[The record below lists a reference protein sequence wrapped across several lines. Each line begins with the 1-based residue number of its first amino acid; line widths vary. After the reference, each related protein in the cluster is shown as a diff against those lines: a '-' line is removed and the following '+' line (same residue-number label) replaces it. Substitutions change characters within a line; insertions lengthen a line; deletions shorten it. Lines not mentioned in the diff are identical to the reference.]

1 MLHSRAHTRTP
12 SADEGRHRQQLPIII
27 PPSPTLSNP
36 DMILPFDQTERES
49 QTPSP
54 PFNLPSLSHLQAFYE
69 NRAAPIDYGAD
80 AGSAASAAAGP
91 YTVTRAQTKGFPRHT
106 WVHEGH
112 DPTNRRLSAIG
123 EEDSSSPTRVG
134 GFGGNVQG
142 GSQGRWLA
150 VSPLSRPGAEESE
163 NKDAG
168 SWSSSSSSTVS
179 AASETSSHE
188 GSRSR
193 QNGQAAPQE
202 NRSLEHRQ
210 IHEAVRA
217 IKEGAK
223 GGGVSDPK
231 AVSTTQEGGGADEL
245 SSVILSSEA
254 ERILENAKKRLTLME
269 GNLTRART
277 SVRVS
282 PSPSP
287 SPSGSGPSM
296 GLGQPVGGLYRSISR
311 TDRRSSTMRPR
322 ATYSSSQDQPSNRHS
337 RVYSETYVPSAA
349 HPSISTAEPDPSR
362 SMSAMGSSRSSDYNH
377 DDRSFHY
384 APTRSYL
391 THRASVSSI
400 RPPIISRS
408 SDEHSSTGTGQDLG
422 VDQDGQQISSL
433 EDFNSIYP
441 SQDPPSRSQS
451 QLQVRDLQDQM
462 KGLHIKISSLKV
474 KAQGD
479 NLRRRSL
486 QLLRTPSPL
495 TAANHANQWQS
506 NDVEYKSGSGE
517 AQPDAEYMHMAAG
530 VSGDRSSDELDVAA
544 RKHETDSRRKTKE
557 PSPPRAATH
566 PEPPAYEP
574 ADNDDA
580 QSVIESLY
588 EDAEDYNS
596 DGLSDTEIDRDE
608 LNEILNE
615 PLDDDL
621 ADPLEAFPAVPQH
634 PDFLSHEDRED
645 AFDYEHFILHSALGN
660 YTQARRRQQSN
671 ASYSSVETT
680 RPLQGRRSMGHS
692 RANSATSLS
701 TVATFATATEGA
713 DADFEG
719 VLYWDRRFNDE
730 MRNHDRFSDSDPEDP
745 NLDDQGTPRAVRK
758 RPSHPSSKS
767 SSTKLD
773 DKIPEE
779 PPQRSDSATTG
790 SATPTSL
797 VSSLVSTVRAAS
809 SQHPNS
815 PTAGITNDDE
825 RLLEQLFQSLG
836 DVCMELQALTG
847 AGAEQSDPRHVRQL
861 RQRLKNARRVLDGEL
876 DT

>member
-1 MLHSRAHTRTP
+1 
-12 SADEGRHRQQLPIII
+12 
-27 PPSPTLSNP
+27 
-36 DMILPFDQTERES
+36 
-49 QTPSP
+49 
-54 PFNLPSLSHLQAFYE
+54 
-69 NRAAPIDYGAD
+69 
-80 AGSAASAAAGP
+80 
-91 YTVTRAQTKGFPRHT
+91 
-106 WVHEGH
+106 
-112 DPTNRRLSAIG
+112 
-123 EEDSSSPTRVG
+123 
-134 GFGGNVQG
+134 
-142 GSQGRWLA
+142 
-150 VSPLSRPGAEESE
+150 
-163 NKDAG
+163 
-168 SWSSSSSSTVS
+168 
-179 AASETSSHE
+179 
-188 GSRSR
+188 
-193 QNGQAAPQE
+193 
-202 NRSLEHRQ
+202 
-210 IHEAVRA
+210 
-217 IKEGAK
+217 
-223 GGGVSDPK
+223 
-231 AVSTTQEGGGADEL
+231 
-245 SSVILSSEA
+245 
-254 ERILENAKKRLTLME
+254 ME

-349 HPSISTAEPDPSR
+349 HPSISTAEPNPSR
-362 SMSAMGSSRSSDYNH
+362 SMSAMGSSRSPDYGH

-408 SDEHSSTGTGQDLG
+408 SDDHSSTGTAQDPNTST
-422 VDQDGQQISSL
+422 DQDGQQISNL

-479 NLRRRSL
+479 SLRRRSL

-495 TAANHANQWQS
+495 TAANHANQWRS
-506 NDVEYKSGSGE
+506 NDVEYKSGPGE
-517 AQPDAEYMHMAAG
+517 ARPDAEYTHETAG
-530 VSGDRSSDELDVAA
+530 TPENRSSDELDVAA
-544 RKHETDSRRKTKE
+544 RKHETDSSRKTKE
-557 PSPPRAATH
+557 PSPPHAETH
-566 PEPPAYEP
+566 PEPPVYEP
-574 ADNDDA
+574 VDNDDT

-596 DGLSDTEIDRDE
+596 DGSSDTEIDRDE
-608 LNEILNE
+608 LNQILNE

-680 RPLQGRRSMGHS
+680 RPLHGRRSMGHS

-719 VLYWDRRFNDE
+719 VLYWDRRFNDGKST
-730 MRNHDRFSDSDPEDP
+730 DPFS
-745 NLDDQGTPRAVRK
+745 QV
-758 RPSHPSSKS
+758 
-767 SSTKLD
+767 
-773 DKIPEE
+773 
-779 PPQRSDSATTG
+779 
-790 SATPTSL
+790 
-797 VSSLVSTVRAAS
+797 
-809 SQHPNS
+809 
-815 PTAGITNDDE
+815 
-825 RLLEQLFQSLG
+825 
-836 DVCMELQALTG
+836 VCG
-847 AGAEQSDPRHVRQL
+847 F
-861 RQRLKNARRVLDGEL
+861 
-876 DT
+876 